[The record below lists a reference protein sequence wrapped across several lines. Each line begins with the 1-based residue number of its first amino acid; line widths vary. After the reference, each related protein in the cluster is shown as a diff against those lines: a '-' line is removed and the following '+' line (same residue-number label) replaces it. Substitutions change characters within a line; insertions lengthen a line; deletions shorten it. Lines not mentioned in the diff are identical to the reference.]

1 MSRFQVGVSWR
12 DPKQVKLAEAA
23 AATFS
28 PAKIRLV
35 PMPILPSGNLVT
47 VRERPAIPLQTC
59 TDRNQ
64 TNMTLKNKKEK
75 AICSPSF
82 IVLFSLARF
91 KVFPLS

>member
-23 AATFS
+23 AATFA

-47 VRERPAIPLQTC
+47 VRERPAIPLQIC
-59 TDRNQ
+59 ADRNQ
-64 TNMTLKNKKEK
+64 TNMTLKKKGK
-75 AICSPSF
+75 SYLFAIFYCTF
-82 IVLFSLARF
+82 LFGAF
-91 KVFPLS
+91 